1 MKLYWRDLFTWE
13 SLTLTGICLA
23 DMFST
28 LHWVHDNAATEMN
41 PWMSLWLQH
50 GDWSFCLMKLL
61 SFLPLLA
68 LCAYYRPKR
77 PRLVAAAL
85 RATIVL
91 YVLLYAG
98 MVGMQFVSV

>member
-1 MKLYWRDLFTWE
+1 LKLHWRDLLTWE

-23 DMFST
+23 DMVST
-28 LHWVHDNAATEMN
+28 LHWVHTSVATEMN

-50 GDWSFCLMKLL
+50 GDGAFCLMKLL
-61 SFLPLLA
+61 SFLPLLF

-85 RATIVL
+85 RSTIVL
-91 YVLLYAG
+91 YILLYAS
-98 MVGMQFVSV
+98 MVGMQFLTV